1 MRRNGL
7 CADHAVSLQQ
17 QVAMSPSPP
26 CRPRGADFWRSSTS
40 TREACFPSPTLDAG
54 SALREDRLGALRLL
68 RGQAGPGQG
77 ARGARPVEGHSS
89 RLRGRKARRT
99 QERGDPRRQGVV
111 TAWGKG
117 PGVGAR
123 LTCHQE
129 HPRGQS
135 TLIRVPL
142 PTSATTGGRGGPQSL
157 PEPRA
162 SRPFVQ
168 MVVFCPRW
176 SRTHRSNQVAWP
188 CQDGGG

>member
-1 MRRNGL
+1 M
-7 CADHAVSLQQ
+7 
-17 QVAMSPSPP
+17 
-26 CRPRGADFWRSSTS
+26 
-40 TREACFPSPTLDAG
+40 
-54 SALREDRLGALRLL
+54 
-68 RGQAGPGQG
+68 
-77 ARGARPVEGHSS
+77 
-89 RLRGRKARRT
+89 
-99 QERGDPRRQGVV
+99 V

-188 CQDGGG
+188 SQDGGG